1 MLMLRKTAMTTT
13 ITTLLIL
20 SVTTFLT
27 FQFTYVN
34 AQTQE
39 GQNLEKIQ
47 SYIK

>member
-39 GQNLEKIQ
+39 GKI
-47 SYIK
+47 